1 MRSWQSS
8 WANTENAP
16 SLIQRGLTR
25 MESLHAQE
33 LISVSP
39 TAVLSCCTVRS
50 KRACRNSELLSERVT
65 EMRGIRESSSKRDLS
80 NRPVQQP
87 GIGEILAALIE
98 TQYPDVVSHG
108 AAGYGKDSMQVAN
121 RNAHRLRDH
130 RRAERLFPKVSF
142 DESQN
147 PRFEFGHDCR
157 LGYISPDASRE
168 HLEIVIERSGEFFS
182 CHPGRFVIEILR
194 KPRQDGSRGG
204 CSRDLL
210 GGRNLMHTQPV
221 LHDPARH
228 SKVKTNTIGVAT
240 GGPGNG
246 CIDNRAIPRLEQ
258 YLFTSLQI
266 LTGPGDLRYDQAG
279 TARRTS
285 AVKWPFPEG
294 QSAGR
299 ESG

>member
-108 AAGYGKDSMQVAN
+108 AAGHGQ
-121 RNAHRLRDH
+121 RD
-130 RRAERLFPKVSF
+130 RVGLAR
-142 DESQN
+142 
-147 PRFEFGHDCR
+147 
-157 LGYISPDASRE
+157 
-168 HLEIVIERSGEFFS
+168 
-182 CHPGRFVIEILR
+182 GRHG
-194 KPRQDGSRGG
+194 Q
-204 CSRDLL
+204 RDLVDARARVCVMDE
-210 GGRNLMHTQPV
+210 GGEGR
-221 LHDPARH
+221 
-228 SKVKTNTIGVAT
+228 S
-240 GGPGNG
+240 
-246 CIDNRAIPRLEQ
+246 RL
-258 YLFTSLQI
+258 
-266 LTGPGDLRYDQAG
+266 AG
-279 TARRTS
+279 HRVRR
-285 AVKWPFPEG
+285 
-294 QSAGR
+294 R
-299 ESG
+299 